1 MKDFWI
7 PFNAECRSRIGWP
20 AALKVSKDLEGAK
33 IDDPERLCPAP
44 VGAGFNGILG
54 GGVGEELA
62 FLGVL
67 KSTGC
72 VDILASKVLTWD
84 YCVLRWKPPLL
95 PLLPVPAGERLA
107 SGRSEENLTLDAGS
121 SACATAWGEKK
132 LLPWLCRCSYL
143 ERKPWKHH
151 KRSKNSY
158 SFWEMEREESRAC
171 SKSLVPDSM
180 NRDRKVIGDVVATK
194 ATKGFFCIRIER
206 KLVTNVL
213 IDYRTKSSDFT
224 YVVYYNSGF
233 KKLCSNLKCGKTMF
247 CASFVDNGYAML
259 AKAETFILINA
270 NCLEPLDRGILTISN
285 LLRLIKWKS
294 SCGLEAF
301 SPSLM

>member
-1 MKDFWI
+1 MAFSDILESAYLAKPITEQHFCLLVLFNYVKHLRNNSSTMIDLCCIQTGTYFSPMVKDFWI

-72 VDILASKVLTWD
+72 VDILASKVLPWD
-84 YCVLRWKPPLL
+84 YCVLRRKPPLL

-194 ATKGFFCIRIER
+194 ATKGF
-206 KLVTNVL
+206 L
-213 IDYRTKSSDFT
+213 YS
-224 YVVYYNSGF
+224 YW
-233 KKLCSNLKCGKTMF
+233 KKAGN
-247 CASFVDNGYAML
+247 
-259 AKAETFILINA
+259 
-270 NCLEPLDRGILTISN
+270 
-285 LLRLIKWKS
+285 
-294 SCGLEAF
+294 
-301 SPSLM
+301 